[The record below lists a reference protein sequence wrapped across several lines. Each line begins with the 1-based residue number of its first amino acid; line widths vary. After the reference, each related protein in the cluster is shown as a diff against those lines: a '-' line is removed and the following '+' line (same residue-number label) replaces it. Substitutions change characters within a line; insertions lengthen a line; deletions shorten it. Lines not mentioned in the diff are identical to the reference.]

1 MKLKCKLFGHKLDF
15 NPAYDIRPHCT
26 RCDWQDYTLDESIKQ
41 WIDKELERF

>member
-1 MKLKCKLFGHKLDF
+1 MKLKCKLFGHKFDF

-26 RCDWQDYTLDESIKQ
+26 RCGWQDYSLDESIKQ